1 MKNLI
6 NMRKPSKQKRWLVK
20 KDKKTGKIKEII
32 IPYQPSKEL
41 KEKMIT
47 DKQLL
52 LEYEKQKN

>member
-6 NMRKPSKQKRWLVK
+6 SLQKPTNRKRWLVK

-32 IPYQPSKEL
+32 IPNQPSKEL
-41 KEKMIT
+41 KEKMLT

-52 LEYEKQKN
+52 LEYEKQN

>member
-6 NMRKPSKQKRWLVK
+6 NLHKPSTKKRWLIK
-20 KDKKTGKIKEII
+20 KDKKTGKIKEVI
-32 IPYQPSKEL
+32 IPYQPSKEI

-52 LEYEKQKN
+52 LEYEKQN

>member
-1 MKNLI
+1 M
-6 NMRKPSKQKRWLVK
+6 K

-52 LEYEKQKN
+52 LLYDKEN

>member
-6 NMRKPSKQKRWLVK
+6 SLHKPTNRKRWLVK

-41 KEKMIT
+41 KEKMLT

-52 LEYEKQKN
+52 LEYEKQN

>member
-6 NMRKPSKQKRWLVK
+6 SLQKPSNRKRWLIK
-20 KDKKTGKIKEII
+20 RGKNGKIKEII
-32 IPYQPSKEL
+32 IPYMPSKEL

-52 LEYEKQKN
+52 LEYEKEN

>member
-6 NMRKPSKQKRWLVK
+6 SLQKPTNRKRWLVK

-41 KEKMIT
+41 KEKMLT

-52 LEYEKQKN
+52 LEYEKQN

>member
-6 NMRKPSKQKRWLVK
+6 NLRKPSKEKRWLVK
-20 KDKKTGKIKEII
+20 KDKKTGKIKEIS

-52 LEYEKQKN
+52 LLYDKEN

>member
-6 NMRKPSKQKRWLVK
+6 NLRKPSKEKRWLVK
-20 KDKKTGKIKEII
+20 KDKKTGKIKEIN

-52 LEYEKQKN
+52 LLYDKEN